1 MLTAKSSS
9 IPISIPNFN
18 SRFRKPDLSLQS
30 GLRATDGQRA
40 CYFLHIPVF
49 WDIHCLLLDDDR
61 PNRQKDVI
69 LLLFRDVHG
78 WNDRRSS
85 FAKRVVRCLGDHVS
99 LRLWVFYALSKYTKI
114 WNYSKES
121 QILSY
126 IARHCLY
133 IRENHRYQMQIT
145 NFPDHPPL
153 LFNLFTNNPIW
164 INFESEILTC

>member
-78 WNDRRSS
+78 WNDRRSFSQNVLFGVLGIMCLFVCGS
-85 FAKRVVRCLGDHVS
+85 FMH
-99 LRLWVFYALSKYTKI
+99 FQNIQKYEINPKKVK
-114 WNYSKES
+114 YYL
-121 QILSY
+121 ILPGIVY
-126 IARHCLY
+126 I
-133 IRENHRYQMQIT
+133 
-145 NFPDHPPL
+145 
-153 LFNLFTNNPIW
+153 
-164 INFESEILTC
+164 